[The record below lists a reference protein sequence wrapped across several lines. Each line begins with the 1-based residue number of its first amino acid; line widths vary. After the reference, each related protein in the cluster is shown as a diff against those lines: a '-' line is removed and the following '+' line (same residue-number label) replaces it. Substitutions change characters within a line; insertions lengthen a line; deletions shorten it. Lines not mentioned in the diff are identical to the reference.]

1 MVQKNVHYRASI
13 DPRATVPSSP
23 LPPDAPAGPGVES
36 TPCPESCPHCG
47 RESQTSPCQGPDG
60 GLPGHPPEPSPP
72 PVGNTDSPEPIRAAE
87 PTPVAPESEE
97 KATSQ
102 KACPQCRR
110 PLAQTVSFC
119 PDCGIKA
126 PADQNETYR
135 IRFRSPTD
143 SPCRFDWTGEELTIG
158 KASDCDLV
166 VTDDEYLSRRHVRL
180 IRSEGKVVLEDLG
193 SANGTFLR
201 VRRPVAL
208 EPGDEIL
215 VGTSLFTL
223 EK

>member
-1 MVQKNVHYRASI
+1 M
-13 DPRATVPSSP
+13 
-23 LPPDAPAGPGVES
+23 
-36 TPCPESCPHCG
+36 
-47 RESQTSPCQGPDG
+47 
-60 GLPGHPPEPSPP
+60 
-72 PVGNTDSPEPIRAAE
+72 
-87 PTPVAPESEE
+87 
-97 KATSQ
+97 
-102 KACPQCRR
+102 
-110 PLAQTVSFC
+110 
-119 PDCGIKA
+119 
-126 PADQNETYR
+126 
-135 IRFRSPTD
+135 
-143 SPCRFDWTGEELTIG
+143 GEELTIG
-158 KASDCDLV
+158 KAPDCDLV